1 MKGSNTKD
9 LREIRRRRAR
19 INNAFLI
26 ATAVEIAI
34 CGTITLFAAVAMN
47 GTWGTLILLVTF
59 ACWTWVEFF
68 IRANAEWFSKRFAR
82 LRRKLFSKKKRTD
95 VQDQSSGRKFIHVD
109 FTSPSYQMA
118 RRSVK

>member
-26 ATAVEIAI
+26 ATAVEIAV

-47 GTWGTLILLVTF
+47 GTWGTLILIVTF
-59 ACWTWVEFF
+59 ACWTWIEFF
-68 IRANAEWFSKRFAR
+68 IRANAEWFKKRF
-82 LRRKLFSKKKRTD
+82 RRVFGKKKRTD
-95 VQDQSSGRKFIHVD
+95 LAHQSSRKFIHVD
-109 FTSPSYQMA
+109 FTNPSYQMA
-118 RRSVK
+118 KGHVKS